1 MGFFSVSSRKRIC
14 FHISHWDALYDKR
27 CRPYLTGV
35 ERCGSFFESFHVIY
49 FHPFMIIPMGKLF
62 KVQNLRHNILK
73 NSRSLYKRT
82 RDSAFVIM
90 RQLQRLN
97 KKTFFI
103 LLNLDALKF
112 ELLFWHLSI
121 IFLHVLVAR

>member
-1 MGFFSVSSRKRIC
+1 
-14 FHISHWDALYDKR
+14 
-27 CRPYLTGV
+27 
-35 ERCGSFFESFHVIY
+35 
-49 FHPFMIIPMGKLF
+49 MIIPMGKLF